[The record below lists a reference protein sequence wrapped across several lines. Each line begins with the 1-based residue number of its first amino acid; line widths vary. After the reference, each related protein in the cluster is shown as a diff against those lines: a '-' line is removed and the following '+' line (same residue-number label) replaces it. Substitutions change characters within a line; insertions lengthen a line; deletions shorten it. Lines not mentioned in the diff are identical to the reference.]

1 MTFFC
6 KKVLTAILPA
16 LAGDL
21 QAFVYLALQQLF
33 GGQLCHVL
41 RHLEGYISFPFSCSF
56 LYSSQS
62 SAVALSIRYCR
73 ISSSEGSC
81 SWYLLTKRF

>member
-1 MTFFC
+1 MTKKK

-21 QAFVYLALQQLF
+21 QAFVYLALQQLL
-33 GGQLCHVL
+33 GEQLGHRL
-41 RHLEGYISFPFSCSF
+41 RHLVGHNSFLFSCSS

-62 SAVALSIRYCR
+62 SAVVLSNRYCR